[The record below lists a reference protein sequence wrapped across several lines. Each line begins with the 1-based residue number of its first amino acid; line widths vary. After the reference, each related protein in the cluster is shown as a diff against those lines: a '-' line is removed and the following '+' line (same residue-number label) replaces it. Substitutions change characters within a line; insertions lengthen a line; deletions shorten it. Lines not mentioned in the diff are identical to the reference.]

1 MVLIILQGPGELFT
15 MTVWSQ
21 RSVVTRPSSPEL
33 NRELLCKSI
42 LVFGVTSASRVPG
55 KSLTYHWAQYTWIKG
70 VESERMHEWMI
81 EEAM

>member
-15 MTVWSQ
+15 TTVRSQ

-42 LVFGVTSASRVPG
+42 LVFGVTSVSRVPG
-55 KSLTYHWAQYTWIKG
+55 KSLAYHWAQYTWIKG
-70 VESERMHEWMI
+70 VENERMHEWMI